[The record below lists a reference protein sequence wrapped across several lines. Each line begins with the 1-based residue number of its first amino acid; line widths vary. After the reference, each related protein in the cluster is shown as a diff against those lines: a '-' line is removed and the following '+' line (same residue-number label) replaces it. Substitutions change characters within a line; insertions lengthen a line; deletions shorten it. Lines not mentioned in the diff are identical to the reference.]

1 MVKTSNFRIFTKKI
15 FSQFIKFGL
24 VGISNTLISTFIA
37 FAVVFLLGETS
48 TIAIFGNFSG
58 FIVSVTNSFY
68 WNNKYVFK
76 NKTEKKE
83 PIIFFKVI
91 ISYSFSLL
99 ISSLLIY
106 YLVDQLHINPYIA
119 LISRLIVIVPINFLL
134 NKYWAFRDI
143 R

>member
-1 MVKTSNFRIFTKKI
+1 MVKTSNFTIHTKKI

-37 FAVVFLLGETS
+37 FTIVFLFGKTS
-48 TIAIFGNFSG
+48 TIAILGNLCG
-58 FIVSVTNSFY
+58 FLVSVSNSFY

-76 NKTEKKE
+76 NKTEKRE
-83 PIIFFKVI
+83 PFIFFKVI
-91 ISYSFSLL
+91 ISYSLSLF

-106 YLVDQLHINPYIA
+106 YLVDHLHVNPYIA

-134 NKYWAFRDI
+134 NKYWAFKDI